1 MKKIFSRTHIKVTA
15 FIVLYLAG
23 LAIGIFVIG
32 IYPIYAHQREG
43 SIKHSRTIAEE
54 YLSGSTEELEMMRN
68 AYRHIIITDAAGS
81 CIYLSTFDKSHDA
94 TDFLHFLNTWI
105 PKTLNGEE
113 CFAIT
118 TSKFSPA
125 PLHFWMTTGVPIT
138 RGGIVQGAVFMIENI
153 QNLPEASLGFVIYF
167 TIFYWIVVYLLIITA
182 RKRQKLDEIR
192 QDYVANVT
200 HALKTP
206 TASIKAM
213 TEALCDDMIESE
225 DMKKVYYGK
234 ILGEVNSQNRMV
246 SKILELS
253 RIQSLQGALEKT
265 KVSSGELFDEVTE
278 HYAMLC
284 DCTDI
289 FLHVSGS
296 MAQLPIMYT
305 NKDSI
310 RQIMELI
317 LDNAIKFVPE
327 GGNVWIDQKTERK
340 KVIISIRDDGPGIE
354 EKDMPHIFERFYRC
368 NKNDGASKGSG
379 LGLAIVHELCL
390 ALGEKVWAESRP
402 GDGTTFYFTISR
414 G

>member
-1 MKKIFSRTHIKVTA
+1 MHIAISSLPTH
-15 FIVLYLAG
+15 
-23 LAIGIFVIG
+23 
-32 IYPIYAHQREG
+32 
-43 SIKHSRTIAEE
+43 
-54 YLSGSTEELEMMRN
+54 
-68 AYRHIIITDAAGS
+68 
-81 CIYLSTFDKSHDA
+81 
-94 TDFLHFLNTWI
+94 
-105 PKTLNGEE
+105 
-113 CFAIT
+113 
-118 TSKFSPA
+118 
-125 PLHFWMTTGVPIT
+125 
-138 RGGIVQGAVFMIENI
+138 
-153 QNLPEASLGFVIYF
+153 PEAALGFVIYF

-182 RKRQKLDEIR
+182 RKRRKLDEMR
-192 QDYVANVT
+192 LDYIANVT

-206 TASIKAM
+206 NASIKAM
-213 TEALCDDMIESE
+213 TEALCDDMIEGD

-234 ILGEVNSQNRMV
+234 ILGEVNAQNRMV
-246 SKILELS
+246 SEILELS

-284 DCTDI
+284 DCTEI
-289 FLHVSGS
+289 SLYVSGS
-296 MAQLPIMYT
+296 MAQLPVMYT

-327 GGNVWIDQKTERK
+327 GGNVWIDPKITRK
-340 KVIISIRDDGPGIE
+340 KVIISIRDDGPGIAPA
-354 EKDMPHIFERFYRC
+354 DLPHIFERFYRC
-368 NKNDGASKGSG
+368 SKNDGASKGSG